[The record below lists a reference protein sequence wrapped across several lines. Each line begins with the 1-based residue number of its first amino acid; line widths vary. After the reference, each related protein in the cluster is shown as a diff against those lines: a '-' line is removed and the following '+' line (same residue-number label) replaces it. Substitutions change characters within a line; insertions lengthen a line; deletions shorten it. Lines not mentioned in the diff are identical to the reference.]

1 MLDLGSSFLAST
13 ERNPKATAIAGNNFK
28 HTYLEWF
35 SKIDK
40 LAGALKHLGLKKKDK
55 VITLLQNS
63 FEAATI
69 HWACQLN
76 DLISVSYT
84 HLTLPT
90 ILLV

>member
-40 LAGALKHLGLKKKDK
+40 LAGALKHLGLKEKDK
-55 VITLLQNS
+55 VI
-63 FEAATI
+63 
-69 HWACQLN
+69 N
-76 DLISVSYT
+76 DLKDQHGVVR
-84 HLTLPT
+84 LEQELQEKK
-90 ILLV
+90 